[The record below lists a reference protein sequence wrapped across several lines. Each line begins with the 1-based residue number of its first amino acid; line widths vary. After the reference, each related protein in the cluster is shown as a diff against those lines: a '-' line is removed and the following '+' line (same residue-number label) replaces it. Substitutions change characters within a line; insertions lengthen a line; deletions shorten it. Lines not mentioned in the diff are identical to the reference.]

1 MNFCE
6 KANQF
11 FQCLNRKDSTCILEC
26 FSDICVLYDW
36 NNIITT
42 RPKIYEYYTNYFSS
56 TVALV
61 VHIDSMASV
70 RNVVFAQLSVLMD
83 NQQGYNQVYVFNF
96 DEQGKINRLMRYKQ

>member
-6 KANQF
+6 KVNHF

-56 TVALV
+56 TATLV
-61 VHIDSMASV
+61 VHIDSMASIK
-70 RNVVFAQLSVLMD
+70 NVVFAQLSVLMD